1 MMKKTSQFF
10 LLLKSKC
17 IVLLFLIFI
26 YLIILPL
33 AYSLWKSAHIAENN
47 YEIII
52 RIGYQIFYVLLSAIA
67 YIIFMQ
73 DLIEEEGREIFY
85 INKRMYLWES
95 AAFMVISCIVLH
107 ASMLLLSIQEKGLKD
122 YILFVI
128 IENILVIG
136 IMYFVLYKSSSS
148 VIATAIAVVLLLIS
162 ILWDNMY
169 LSVITTITEDYKEML
184 FQALLQTGYAIIFW
198 ALGGIA
204 NVCFP
209 KKFFTRIEPES
220 YLNFPLL
227 AD

>member
-1 MMKKTSQFF
+1 MIKKGSRFF

-17 IVLLFLIFI
+17 IVFLFLLLI

-33 AYSLWKSAHIAENN
+33 AYSLWKSVHMAENN

-67 YIIFMQ
+67 YAIFMQ

-85 INKRMYLWES
+85 INKKMYLWES
-95 AAFMVISCIVLH
+95 AAFTAISCIALH
-107 ASMLLLSIQEKGLKD
+107 VSMLLLSIREEAVKD
-122 YILFVI
+122 YILFVL
-128 IENILVIG
+128 IENILVMG

-169 LSVITTITEDYKEML
+169 LSVITVITEDYKEML

-204 NVCFP
+204 NVYYS
-209 KKFFTRIEPES
+209 RYES
-220 YLNFPLL
+220 
-227 AD
+227 